1 MTDTRKKGGLLILF
15 EPILWTPSING
26 TMCRLR
32 ILYKCLGR
40 VVRKKLFYNL
50 TQMLEPA
57 PRNITIKRTTGGG
70 SGSTRTVGQRAPYQ
84 DLGRVLHE
92 PDAGTRVREAV
103 EVLGLAVQ
111 PVADDVA
118 ADDLVLHHV
127 RRALHRRFRFGLQ
140 HGRRAVVRRRPFER
154 RRSCQ
159 KRTDNRTGIHVLKNG
174 RRRSN
179 RSAPGYSGEYRF
191 DAFTAGLTYEN
202 GAKTESKGRL
212 RRRRKRKGKTRLTG
226 PRVVENEKTYAV

>member
-1 MTDTRKKGGLLILF
+1 MTADTRKKGGLLILF
-15 EPILWTPSING
+15 KPILRAPVVLTERCVDYVFCTNV
-26 TMCRLR
+26 R
-32 ILYKCLGR
+32 GR
-40 VVRKKLFYNL
+40 VVRRKLFCTGCNKAIIL
-50 TQMLEPA
+50 QPNAQILGPA
-57 PRNITIKRTTGGG
+57 PRNVTIKRTTVLGP
-70 SGSTRTVGQRAPYQ
+70 QRAPYQ

-118 ADDLVLHHV
+118 ADDLVLDHV
-127 RRALHRRFRFGLQ
+127 RRALHRWFRFGLQ

-154 RRSCQ
+154 RRTCQ

-179 RSAPGYSGEYRF
+179 LGRHSGEYRY
-191 DAFTAGLTYEN
+191 DAFTAGRTYLRERCKN
-202 GAKTESKGRL
+202 GVKGTATTMTADDDDEVRE
-212 RRRRKRKGKTRLTG
+212 KGKLD
-226 PRVVENEKTYAV
+226 